1 MDLGIAGR
9 SAIVCSAA
17 TDLGRACAIALAEE
31 GVQVTAADDGPLHD
45 LPAGCRTVNCDIRVE
60 SGRASL
66 LNACPEPDILINHA
80 PGPPMGD
87 FRQWS
92 KDDWHRALNANM
104 LAAIDLIK
112 GVLDGMT
119 RRGFGRIINIT
130 SQSVRAPMA
139 NLDLSNAARAGLT
152 GFVGGVARERRDA
165 DVTINNLLPGL
176 FDTVPLRRH
185 AAALTKN
192 GNLTESEIMAK
203 FAADVPLARIGR
215 PEEFGAICAYLCG
228 RQAGFVNGQNILVD
242 GGAFP
247 GLI

>member
-9 SAIVCSAA
+9 SAIVCSAG
-17 TDLGRACAIALAEE
+17 TDLGRACALALAAED
-31 GVQVTAADDGPLHD
+31 VRVTAVDAGPLD
-45 LPAGCRTVNCDIRVE
+45 NLPTCLLVNCDIRDE
-60 SGRASL
+60 SGRCSL
-66 LNACPEPDILINHA
+66 LEACPDPDILINHA

-92 KDDWHRALNANM
+92 DEDWHEAINTNM
-104 LAAIDLIK
+104 LSAVDLIK
-112 GVLDGMT
+112 RVVDGMI

-152 GFVGGVARERRDA
+152 GFVGGVARERRNA

-176 FDTVPLRRH
+176 FDTQPLRHH
-185 AAALTKN
+185 AAALAKKSHAAR
-192 GNLTESEIMAK
+192 SEIMEK
-203 FAADVPLARIGR
+203 FAADVPLTRIGR
-215 PEEFGAICAYLCG
+215 PEEFGATCAFLCG
-228 RQAGFVNGQNILVD
+228 RQAGYINGQNILVD

>member
-1 MDLGIAGR
+1 M
-9 SAIVCSAA
+9 
-17 TDLGRACAIALAEE
+17 ALAEE
-31 GVQVTAADDGPLHD
+31 GVRVIATDDGPLGD
-45 LPAGCRTVNCDIRVE
+45 LPGCRTIICDIRDE
-60 SGRASL
+60 FGRDSVL
-66 LNACPEPDILINHA
+66 EACPEPDILVNHA

-92 KDDWHRALNANM
+92 QDDWQEALNSNM
-104 LAAIDLIK
+104 LSAIDLIK
-112 GVLDGMT
+112 RVIDGMT

-152 GFVGGVARERRDA
+152 GFVGGVARERRNA

-185 AAALTKN
+185 VEALAKN
-192 GNLTESEIMAK
+192 SNATERDVMAK
-203 FAADVPLARIGR
+203 FAADVPLSRIGR
-215 PEEFGAICAYLCG
+215 PEEFGATCAFLCG
-228 RQAGFVNGQNILVD
+228 RRAGFINGQNILID

-247 GLI
+247 GVI

>member
-1 MDLGIAGR
+1 MDLGITGR
-9 SAIVCSAA
+9 SAIVCGAA
-17 TDLGRACAIALAEE
+17 TDLGRACAIALSEE
-31 GVQVTAADDGPLHD
+31 GVQVTAADDQPLVD
-45 LPAGCRTVNCDIRVE
+45 LPGCHTVTCDVRDE
-60 SGRASL
+60 SGRCSL
-66 LNACPEPDILINHA
+66 LEACPEPDILINHA

-92 KDDWHRALNANM
+92 HDDWQMALASNM
-104 LAAIDLIK
+104 LSAIELIK
-112 GVLDGMT
+112 GVIDGMT
-119 RRGFGRIINIT
+119 RRGFGRIVNIT

-152 GFVGGVARERRDA
+152 GFVGGVARERRTA

-185 AAALTKN
+185 VEAQARNDDAPV
-192 GNLTESEIMAK
+192 SDVMAK
-203 FAADVPLARIGR
+203 FAANVPLARIGR
-215 PEEFGAICAYLCG
+215 PEEFGATCVFLCG
-228 RQAGFVNGQNILVD
+228 CQAGFINGQNILVD